1 MAFPTILD
9 RYIFKEIFGSFI
21 LSFLIFMMTGLIA
34 GFLPLLQKVMESG
47 SGLAMALFRMLINAL
62 PGILVTVMPLSLTIG
77 ILLGLGRMAADNEI
91 AAIKSAGVSI
101 TRLARPVLF
110 IAFVT
115 FAIGLWCTLDLI
127 PRAITRGHELAENA
141 AASGASVA
149 IEERRFFDKLD
160 GLMLYVGQMDPETG
174 SMEQIF
180 LKETRNPQESTTI
193 VAQTGRVASD
203 PEDNSLILQL
213 KDGTILREDAKGAL
227 TGAVAFKSYVFRYS
241 SGNTANKERLKSME
255 EKSIKEILDTIASLN
270 PDNKPESPKE
280 KAFHDRVR
288 AIGRIFIT
296 QRFTYP
302 LACIALTLVA
312 FPLGLLNLG
321 GSRMNN
327 VSMGLVA
334 IFIYYALTLVSE
346 RAARSGG
353 APPELA
359 LMFPPALFIL
369 FGAYFIRCV
378 RLERIPWIIRA
389 PANLAIRLRGVR
401 Q

>member
-1 MAFPTILD
+1 MAFPTIID

-21 LSFLIFMMTGLIA
+21 SSFLIFMMTGLIA

-47 SGLAMALFRMLINAL
+47 SGLAMALFGMLINAL

-91 AAIKSAGVSI
+91 AAIKSSGISI
-101 TRLARPVLF
+101 ARLAPPVLF
-110 IAFVT
+110 IAFFT
-115 FAIGLWCTLDLI
+115 FSIGLWCTLDLI
-127 PRAITRGHELAENA
+127 PKAITKGHELAKSA
-141 AASGASVA
+141 AASGASAA

-160 GLMLYVGQMDPETG
+160 GLMLYVGQMAPETG

-180 LKETRNPQESTTI
+180 LKETRNPEESTTI
-193 VAQTGRVASD
+193 VAKTGRVGSD
-203 PEDNSLILQL
+203 PEENSLILQL
-213 KDGTILREDAKGAL
+213 KDGTILREDSRGNL

-241 SGNTANKERLKSME
+241 AENAENKERLKSME
-255 EKSIKEILDTIASLN
+255 EKSIKEILETIASLN
-270 PDNKPESPKE
+270 PDNEPQSPEV

-288 AIGRIFIT
+288 TMGRIFIT

-327 VSMGLVA
+327 VSMGLGA
-334 IFIYYALTLVSE
+334 IFVYYALTLVSE

-353 APPELA
+353 VPPEVA
-359 LMFPPALFIL
+359 LLLPPVLFIL

-378 RLERIPWIIRA
+378 RLERTPWVIRA
-389 PANLAIRLRGVR
+389 PANLAIRLRGMR
-401 Q
+401 S